1 MSNVFRFAPESGQN
15 PSRYLSREVRIGGP
29 ARPLS
34 RRIGKRIPHVEA
46 VLNEQIPQAPFHL
59 IWVQFCGGVLAIGS
73 AHFVGKVFRR
83 EWPDCRVLPTRF
95 PSRDYIAD
103 HLESAYRSMSHIAS
117 SRERLIA
124 VLCDSQHIGTLTN
137 LGAGRIIDG
146 CVTSTFT
153 GRTRQSVRSALR
165 TAILNRDPGLG
176 REHQGLLIL
185 ARHGRAYPGHPRLTS
200 FAQEKKTW
208 MPGTRPGM
216 TGYVS
221 GGTRPSVLASRP
233 R

>member
-1 MSNVFRFAPESGQN
+1 HREAHPSCRGRAKRAN
-15 PSRYLSREVRIGGP
+15 PAS
-29 ARPLS
+29 
-34 RRIGKRIPHVEA
+34 
-46 VLNEQIPQAPFHL
+46 
-59 IWVQFCGGVLAIGS
+59 
-73 AHFVGKVFRR
+73 
-83 EWPDCRVLPTRF
+83 
-95 PSRDYIAD
+95 AD

-137 LGAGRIIDG
+137 LGAGRVIDG

-165 TAILNRDPGLG
+165 TAMLNRDLGLG

-185 ARHGRAYPGHPRLTS
+185 ARHGRAYPGYPRLTS